1 MHRYGYIQEVWE
13 YLRSFV
19 VKTVQ
24 ISGAS
29 AETSS
34 SLRKKCQMSKLADS
48 VGFNLHMEVPD
59 RLFFY
64 YFPLKKGKVEK
75 NDPDIQIGGFK
86 PHLEAF
92 VI

>member
-1 MHRYGYIQEVWE
+1 MK
-13 YLRSFV
+13 S
-19 VKTVQ
+19 VQ

-48 VGFNLHMEVPD
+48 VGFNSHMEVPD
-59 RLFFY
+59 PLFFY
-64 YFPLKKGKVEK
+64 FFYHFPVKEGKVEK
-75 NDPDIQIGGFK
+75 NDPDIQTGGFK

-92 VI
+92 VIQFWTLGSKM